1 MTERSDTR
9 RQSAERAGQNG
20 RNTSKPD
27 GTDPPGGS
35 SAGTSGQQLSD
46 SVTREHE
53 PSTNQVRHEPI
64 RASRHEDRDH
74 QADARSEEPG
84 RPDGDEGDEG
94 DDDRADQRQAEG
106 S

>member
-9 RQSAERAGQNG
+9 RQSAEQTGQNG
-20 RNTSKPD
+20 RNTPKPD
-27 GTDPPGGS
+27 DGDPQGGS

-84 RPDGDEGDEG
+84 RPDGDED